1 MNKIAVIADIHS
13 NLKALNKAL
22 GILEKEQVDK
32 IFVCGDVVGYGK
44 DPNECCKIIQKL
56 RCPVIAG
63 NHDWA
68 VAGKTEY
75 EDSHS
80 DTAVRSINETR
91 KIITPGNLT
100 WLKSLKLRHVLD
112 EMEFAHSSLVEPKK
126 WYYLTLGSTFKD
138 SVWQDVRDNFDVM
151 KGQVCFVGHTH
162 IPVIFLETKPNNI
175 KVISPDKDFYELEG
189 KRAIINVGSVGQPRT
204 SSKKASLV
212 IYDRE
217 AQKITF
223 NRFIP

>member
-13 NLKALNKAL
+13 NLKALNKA
-22 GILEKEQVDK
+22 IETLEKEKVDK

-44 DPNECCKIIQKL
+44 DPNECCNIIRKL
-56 RCPVIAG
+56 RWPVVAG

-80 DTAVRSINETR
+80 ETAVRGINETKR
-91 KIITPGNLT
+91 IITPGNQT
-100 WLKSLKLRHVLD
+100 WLKSLKPHYVKD
-112 EMEFAHSSLVEPKK
+112 EMEFVHSSLVDSEK
-126 WYYLTLGSTFKD
+126 WYYLTLGSTFKG

-162 IPVIFLETKPNNI
+162 IPVIFLEITPKNI
-175 KVISPDKDFYELEG
+175 KVISPDKDFYELGG
-189 KRAIINVGSVGQPRT
+189 KRAIINVGSIGQPRT

-217 AQKITF
+217 TQKIRVI
-223 NRFIP
+223 RF

>member
-1 MNKIAVIADIHS
+1 MNKIAIIADIHS

-22 GILEKEQVDK
+22 ESLEEEQVDK

-44 DPNECCKIIQKL
+44 DPNECCKIIRKI
-56 RCPVIAG
+56 RCSVVAG

-80 DTAVRSINETR
+80 DTAVRGINETKR
-91 KIITPGNLT
+91 IITPGNLA
-100 WLKSLKLRHVLD
+100 WLKSLKPYHIIN
-112 EMEFAHSSLVEPKK
+112 EMEFVHSSLVDSEK
-126 WYYLTLGSTFKD
+126 WYYLTLGSTFKG
-138 SVWQDVRDNFDVM
+138 SIWQDVRDNFDVM

-162 IPVIFLETKPNNI
+162 IPAIFLEMTPKNI

-189 KRAIINVGSVGQPRT
+189 KRAIINVGSIGQPRT
-204 SSKKASLV
+204 SSKKANLV
-212 IYDRE
+212 LYDRE
-217 AQKITF
+217 AQKI
-223 NRFIP
+223 RFIRF